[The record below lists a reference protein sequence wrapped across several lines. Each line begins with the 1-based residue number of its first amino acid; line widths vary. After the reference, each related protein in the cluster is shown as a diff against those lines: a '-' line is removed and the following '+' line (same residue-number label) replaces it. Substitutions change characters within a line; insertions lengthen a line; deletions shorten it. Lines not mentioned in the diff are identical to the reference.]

1 MNYEEWI
8 KEYNRKDTFAVQ
20 QGIKLVNLSS
30 GYAKA
35 QIDCNTLHKNLHGCI
50 HGGLL
55 FTLCDIAAG
64 CSLSTD
70 GRNWVT
76 QSSNIQYLRSGECGI
91 LTASA
96 KVIKSGRR
104 VGVCSVDVTNSSGEL
119 LCIGTF
125 TMMNLDINK
134 KTS

>member
-1 MNYEEWI
+1 MNYADWI
-8 KEYNRKDTFAVQ
+8 EEYNKKDTFAVR
-20 QGIKLVNLSS
+20 QGIKLVNLSN
-30 GYAKA
+30 GFAIA
-35 QIDCNTLHKNLHGCI
+35 QIDCTSLHKNLHGCI

-70 GRNWVT
+70 GRKWVT
-76 QSSNIQYLRSGECGI
+76 QSSNIQYLRSGECG
-91 LTASA
+91 TFSASA

-104 VGVCSVDVTNSSGEL
+104 VGVARVDVTNSSGDL
-119 LCIGTF
+119 ICIGTF